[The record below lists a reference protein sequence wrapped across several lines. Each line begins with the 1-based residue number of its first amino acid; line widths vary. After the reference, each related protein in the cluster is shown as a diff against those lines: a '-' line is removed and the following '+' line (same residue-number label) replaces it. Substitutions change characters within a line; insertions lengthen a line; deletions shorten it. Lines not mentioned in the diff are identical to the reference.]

1 MRLLALALFA
11 SPALAAPPAPPE
23 EFARQQSP
31 TRPVPFPI
39 AYRDQGD
46 FDPRLKGLFAP
57 AGFKV
62 EIVADAPTVVN
73 PVGMTFGPDGTMYV
87 LEWSVDPV
95 TKGAWF
101 EFKETFRYKDGSTKQ
116 VATMKKFVTDPVKV
130 LRPNAKGVYDRF
142 DTIIAEE
149 LPSSLLYHDGWLY
162 TASRGTVRRYK
173 QSRPGGPWDV
183 KETIAQG
190 FCGFHHHQ
198 VSGVSVG
205 ADGWLYLTS
214 GDDDNFAE
222 GSDGSR
228 ATVLRTGAVFRCRP
242 DGSQMEAFSLGY
254 RNPYRDLA
262 HDAKYNWFHADN
274 DNEDGSKFT
283 GCRLVHVAEGV
294 DYGWRLKI
302 GARCCT
308 PDFLR
313 GAVAG
318 ELPGKLPPMLK
329 TGRGSPA
336 GLLIYDDTQWP
347 EPYRGLHYY
356 PDVFRKLVRAYTVEP
371 RDASFQVT
379 HEFEFLKSTDP
390 LFRPCHMVTGPD
402 GAVYVVDWRTDSGGA
417 GRLSGDGEHG
427 RIYRITWA
435 GDDKTPAIPRRPMDT
450 WAKLSP
456 VLAGQG
462 SFAVLKTALRSPDLT
477 VRDHA
482 QQELLRRVRPAGT
495 VTDAHRGWYGDAAD
509 VAAVFTE
516 AATDGTLP
524 VSVRL
529 VALGGAQQ
537 LWSDKVRAVVE
548 SLLADGE
555 PDVRRMAADALA
567 RNVQKGELTAH
578 EALLKLLSDH
588 HPAVRRAAA
597 LAIGRVGNEGAGDVL
612 VNAWRAETNPDPFL
626 ADAYLRGIEML
637 GAKGIDAL
645 LVLAN
650 SGREA
655 DLTRIA
661 TAFPALR
668 TKPAAD
674 AVVPLLDNPHLTA
687 AQRET
692 LIRSLANYE
701 FDPPLSLTPL
711 AAYLVKHPEL
721 PGELQ
726 VAGLDTLAAGGAMT
740 DPAAVKFVLSL
751 LDAATIETRSAALSA
766 VEAGRITA
774 AADKLV
780 AIAKDKDKPTP
791 ERAAALKALR
801 ACGDA
806 KSAKPLVDILSS
818 SASTYVKAEALRTVN
833 GFDPG
838 AALTAAEPLLG
849 AADPA
854 LVAEAVGILGT
865 TKPGATLVG
874 ERMRDKKLPRDL
886 LPKVSAA
893 LRNFPDDK
901 ALQVLHAEVMKGGLL
916 LDKSPA
922 AVETFSKKVAETGNA
937 KRGKQVYLNTAAV
950 ACATCHKLEGL
961 GGQVGP
967 DLTRVWETQTIE
979 KLVESMLD
987 PSKEIKEGYQS
998 FRAVTTGGVVHVGLK
1013 VTDTPDAVTIRD
1025 ANGMDTTIARKDL
1038 DDIKPSPVSLM
1049 PDNVVSQL
1057 GYDQFIDLLAFL
1069 KSRREQESLRGTVT
1083 QVLALGGYEPDL
1095 RKPTPVE
1102 AAKDVSAFKWKP
1114 VTADVA
1120 GVASLKPAVT
1130 GAGYVLVYATAAK
1143 AGPATVT
1150 ISPDAP
1156 AKVWVNGKSVFER
1169 GNLRQN
1175 VVPESAVTVDLTA
1188 GRNVVLVK
1196 LVNPGAFSLRI
1207 AGDGVTTAIK

>member
-1 MRLLALALFA
+1 MRLAVLASGCAGLLTLSAV
-11 SPALAAPPAPPE
+11 AAPPAPPE
-23 EFARQQSP
+23 EFAGQQSP
-31 TRPVPFPI
+31 TRPAPFPI
-39 AYRDQGD
+39 TYRDQGD

-57 AGFKV
+57 TGFKV
-62 EIVADAPTVVN
+62 EIVADAPTVIN
-73 PVGMTFGPDGTMYV
+73 PVGMTFAPDGTLFV
-87 LEWSVDPV
+87 LEWAVDPV

-101 EFKETFRYKDGSTKQ
+101 EFKETFRYRDGSTRQ

-130 LRPNAKGVYDRF
+130 LRLNPKSGVYDRA
-142 DTIIAEE
+142 DVVIAEE

-162 TASRGTVRRYK
+162 TASRGTVRRYR
-173 QSRPGGPWDV
+173 QSHPGGPWDV

-198 VSGVSVG
+198 VSGVALG

-228 ATVLRTGAVFRCRP
+228 ATVLRTGAVFRCQP
-242 DGSQMEAFSLGY
+242 DGSRMEAFSLGY

-262 HDAKYNWFHADN
+262 HDSNYNWFHADN

-283 GCRLVHVAEGV
+283 GCRLMHIAEGL

-336 GLLIYDDTQWP
+336 GLLIYEDTQWP
-347 EPYRGLHYY
+347 VQYRGLQYY
-356 PDVFRKLVRAYTVEP
+356 PDVFRKLVRAYKVEP
-371 RDASFQVT
+371 KDASFQVT
-379 HEFEFLKSTDP
+379 HEFEFLKSNDP
-390 LFRPCHMVTGPD
+390 LFRPCQMVTGPD

-435 GDDKTPAIPRRPMDT
+435 GDGKTSAIPRRPMDT
-450 WAKLSP
+450 WAKARFNLPEAMS
-456 VLAGQG
+456 
-462 SFAVLKTALRSPDLT
+462 SPDMT

-482 QQELLRRVRPAGT
+482 QQELLSRARFHT
-495 VTDAHRGWYGDAAD
+495 TDA
-509 VAAVFTE
+509 VAGYFTKTAE
-516 AATDGTLP
+516 DRTLP

-529 VALGGAQQ
+529 LALGGAQQ
-537 LWSDKVRAVVE
+537 LWSEEVRAVVE
-548 SLLADGE
+548 SLLADGDPE
-555 PDVRRMAADALA
+555 VRRTAADALA
-567 RNVQKGELTAH
+567 RNVKHGELKAH
-578 EALLKLLSDH
+578 ESLLKILSDP

-597 LAIGRVGNEGAGDVL
+597 LAIGRVGAEGAGDVL
-612 VNAWRAETNPDPFL
+612 VNAWRAEECKDPFL
-626 ADAYLRGIEML
+626 VDAYLRGIEKL
-637 GAKGIDAL
+637 GRQGIDAL
-645 LVLAN
+645 LALAQ

-655 DLTRIA
+655 DLNRVA
-661 TAFPALR
+661 VAFLALR

-674 AVVPLLDNPHLTA
+674 AVVPLLGNPHLTTP
-687 AQRET
+687 QRVN
-692 LIRSLANYE
+692 LIRSLSNYE

-711 AAYLVKHPEL
+711 ADYLVRHSDL
-721 PGELQ
+721 PAEMQ
-726 VAGLDTLAAGGAMT
+726 VAGLETLAAGGAMS

-751 LDAATIETRSAALSA
+751 LDSPAIETRSAAVAA

-806 KSAKPLVDILSS
+806 KSAKSLVDILSS
-818 SASTYVKAEALRTVN
+818 SASTYVKAEALRTVH
-833 GFDPG
+833 GFDPPT
-838 AALTAAEPLLG
+838 ALTAAEPLL
-849 AADPA
+849 AASDPA

-865 TKPGATLVG
+865 TKAGAKLVG
-874 ERMRDKKLPRDL
+874 EKLRDKKLPRDL
-886 LPKVSAA
+886 LPRVSAA
-893 LRNFPDDK
+893 LRTFPDDK
-901 ALQVLHAEVMKGGLL
+901 ALAALHAEVMKGGLL

-922 AVETFSKKVAETGNA
+922 AVEAFSKQVAERGSA
-937 KRGKQVYLNTAAV
+937 RRGKFVYLNTAAV

-961 GGQVGP
+961 GGNVGP

-987 PSKEIKEGYQS
+987 PSKEIKEGYQA
-998 FRAVTTGGVVHVGLK
+998 FRATTTGGVVHVGLK
-1013 VTDTPDAVTIRD
+1013 VADTPQSITIRD
-1025 ANGMDTTIARKDL
+1025 ANGKDTTIARKDL
-1038 DDIKPSPVSLM
+1038 DDLKPSPVSLM

-1069 KSRREQESLRGTVT
+1069 KSQKEQESLRGTVT
-1083 QVLALGGYEPDL
+1083 EVLALGGFEPDL
-1095 RKPTPVE
+1095 RTSTPVE
-1102 AAKDVSAFKWKP
+1102 TTKELSTFKWQP
-1114 VTADVA
+1114 VTPDVA
-1120 GVASLKPAVT
+1120 GVTNLKPVIV
-1130 GAGYVLVYATAAK
+1130 GGGYVLVYAHLAK
-1143 AGPATVT
+1143 AGMATLT
-1150 ISPDAP
+1150 LSPDAP
-1156 AKVWVNGKSVFER
+1156 AKVWVNGKTVFER
-1169 GNLRQN
+1169 SAPRAGA
-1175 VVPESAVTVDLTA
+1175 VPETTVPVEFSA

-1196 LVNPGAFSLRI
+1196 VVSPGTFTLRI
-1207 AGDGVTTAIK
+1207 AGDGITTSTK